1 MVARRRFDD
10 LVQLHE
16 DLKKRFRGCVIPFRP
31 GKTIANSSMLR
42 THSENFLRARAY
54 AIKCYLHKV
63 VQHPEMK
70 ESTVS
75 MFSPVHS
82 ICLSAPRV
90 SALDWQELMKL

>member
-42 THSENFLRARAY
+42 THSDNFLRARAY

-70 ESTVS
+70 ESVVCI
-75 MFSPVHS
+75 FRPVHS
-82 ICLSAPRV
+82 ICEF
-90 SALDWQELMKL
+90 ALRL